1 MPTTHPP
8 ETAARHLVTRV
19 PRADPDSLAGQV
31 RETLARGPFEFA
43 DAVCLVD
50 RERRFCGMVPLTT
63 LLGAPADGRV
73 GALAPA
79 GGAVARPEDDQEHVA
94 TLAVRSGIAAVPV
107 ADAEH
112 RFLGVV
118 PPLALLRILRR
129 EHVEDL
135 HRLAGIRRESEHAR
149 SALESPPARRL
160 HDRLPWLLVG
170 LGGSALSALV
180 ISRFSSALAAN
191 MAVAYFLPAI
201 VYLADAIG
209 TQTEAIAVR
218 GLLYARR
225 PSPGLLAG
233 ELRTGLLIGGVLG
246 LLLMP
251 IAYAITRDA
260 RLAGA
265 VALTVVAA
273 SGLATTVGL
282 GFPLLLSRLGSD
294 PAFGS
299 GPVATIV
306 QDLVSIVIYFAVVS
320 LVL

>member
-1 MPTTHPP
+1 MRRAHL

-19 PRADPDSLAGQV
+19 PTAAPDARAGEV
-31 RETLARGPFEFA
+31 REALARGRFDFA

-50 RERRFCGMVPLTT
+50 EEGRYHGMVPLPR
-63 LLGAPADGRV
+63 LLGAPAGERV
-73 GALAPA
+73 ADLALPDAA
-79 GGAVARPEDDQEHVA
+79 ARPEDDQEHVA
-94 TLAVRSGIAAVPV
+94 SIAVRHGVAAVPV
-107 ADAEH
+107 TDEGH

-118 PPLALLRILRR
+118 PPLALLRILRK

-149 SALESPPARRL
+149 SALEGPPVRRL

-170 LGGSALSALV
+170 LLGSVLSALV
-180 ISRFSSALAAN
+180 VAGFAAALSAKV
-191 MAVAYFLPAI
+191 AVAYFLPAI

-218 GLLYARR
+218 GLLFARR
-225 PSPGLLAG
+225 PGRRLVAL
-233 ELRTGLLIGGVLG
+233 ELRTGLLIGAVLGVLLFPVAF
-246 LLLMP
+246 LL
-251 IAYAITRDA
+251 TGDG

-265 VALTVVAA
+265 IAITVVAA
-273 SGLATTVGL
+273 GGVATTVGL
-282 GFPLLLSRLGSD
+282 AFPLLLSRLGAD

-306 QDLVSIVIYFAVVS
+306 QDILSIAIYFGICE
-320 LVL
+320 LLL

>member
-1 MPTTHPP
+1 MPPLQA
-8 ETAARHLVTRV
+8 ETVVRHLVTRV
-19 PRADPDSLAGQV
+19 PTAAPGSRAGEV
-31 RETLARGPFEFA
+31 REALAREPLDFA
-43 DAVCLVD
+43 DAVCIVD
-50 RERRFCGMVPLTT
+50 TLGRFRGMVPLTR
-63 LLGAPADGRV
+63 LLAAPADEPVIGL
-73 GALAPA
+73 ALPDA
-79 GGAVARPEDDQEHVA
+79 AVRPEDDQEHVA
-94 TLAVRSGIAAVPV
+94 SVAVRHGIAAVPV
-107 ADAEH
+107 TDEGR

-149 SALESPPARRL
+149 AALEGPPVRRV

-170 LGGSALSALV
+170 LLGSVLSALV
-180 ISRFSSALAAN
+180 VSGFAAALSAKV
-191 MAVAYFLPAI
+191 AVAYFLPAI

-218 GLLYARR
+218 GLLFARR
-225 PSPGLLAG
+225 PGRKLVAG
-233 ELRTGLLIGGVLG
+233 ELRTGLLIGAVLG
-246 LLLMP
+246 ALLFPVALLLT
-251 IAYAITRDA
+251 ADT
-260 RLAGA
+260 RLAAA

-273 SGLATTVGL
+273 GGVATTVGL
-282 GFPLLLSRLGSD
+282 GFPLLLSRLGKD

-306 QDLVSIVIYFAVVS
+306 QDILSIAIYFGIVG

>member
-1 MPTTHPP
+1 MKQPHL
-8 ETAARHLVTRV
+8 ETAAGHLVTRV
-19 PRADPDSLAGQV
+19 PTADPDARAGEV
-31 RETLARGPFEFA
+31 RESLARGPFDCA

-50 RERRFCGMVPLTT
+50 AEGRYRGMVPLPR
-63 LLGAPADGRV
+63 LLGAPAGERV
-73 GALAPA
+73 GELALPDA
-79 GGAVARPEDDQEHVA
+79 AVRPGDDQEHVA
-94 TLAVRSGIAAVPV
+94 SVAVRHGVAAVPV
-107 ADAEH
+107 TDGG

-149 SALESPPARRL
+149 SALEGPPVRRV

-170 LGGSALSALV
+170 LAGSVLSALV
-180 ISRFSSALAAN
+180 VAGFAAALSAKV
-191 MAVAYFLPAI
+191 AVAYFLPAI

-218 GLLYARR
+218 GLLFARR
-225 PSPGLLAG
+225 PGWRLVAG

-246 LLLMP
+246 TLLFP
-251 IAYAITRDA
+251 IAFLLTADA
-260 RLAGA
+260 RLAAA

-273 SGLATTVGL
+273 GGVATTVGL
-282 GFPLLLSRLGSD
+282 GFPLLLSRLGKD

-306 QDLVSIVIYFAVVS
+306 QDILSIAIYFGIVK
-320 LVL
+320 LML